1 MYKRILVPLDGSK
14 LAEIALPHAESI
26 AGQYGSELILISV
39 VNPPPAM
46 TERDVP
52 SIRMQQQL
60 IDEYWK
66 DSELY
71 LKGLKGEFAEKNIKA
86 ETVVKLGPV
95 VDNIANTAENMA
107 VDLVL
112 IASHGLTGLKQVF
125 FGSVAAGILNRVEQ
139 PLLIIR
145 SAR

>member
-26 AGQYGSELILISV
+26 AGQYESELILMSV
-39 VNPPPAM
+39 VNPPPAI
-46 TERDVP
+46 TERDVT

-60 IDEYWK
+60 IDEHWK
-66 DSELY
+66 ESEFY
-71 LKGLKGEFAEKNIKA
+71 LKGLKGEFAKKNIKT

-95 VDNIANTAENMA
+95 VDNIVNTAENMA

-125 FGSVAAGILNRVEQ
+125 FGSVAAGILNRIEQ